1 MKKNEI
7 IKAKS
12 YKDAKNIY
20 RTLDNKVRLRILEI
34 LDEDGPQSVSYL
46 TTKLKIAYAVVSTHL
61 AVLRKYK
68 IVISGVGATDTRQ
81 RLYSINKKV
90 LINYND
96 ITKKLLQSAEE
107 LLG

>member
-12 YKDAKNIY
+12 YKEAKAIY
-20 RTLDNKVRLRILEI
+20 RTLDNKVRLSILEI
-34 LDEDGPQSVSYL
+34 LDQDGAKSVSYL
-46 TTKLKIAYAVVSTHL
+46 TIKLKIAYAVVSTHL
-61 AVLRKYK
+61 AVLRRYK
-68 IVISGVGATDTRQ
+68 IVTSEIGTDTRQ

-96 ITKKLLQSAEE
+96 ITKKLLESAEE
-107 LLG
+107 LVG